1 VAYAHAGSSL
11 WKKKY
16 NPPIRKPKAGKTRA
30 HKKKK
35 TSAQELL
42 EFDDSEVELDSLGRL
57 FMQLIDN
64 NYSQEEI
71 ETSHADAPEVTYI
84 YSDSK
89 NFPPAKIRRVIRKV
103 PFSHPLAYL
112 DPNFLLKKQ
121 QHTSRRQTR
130 STGSEEL
137 LTGLPNSPAPR
148 KRPAE
153 VLF

>member
-1 VAYAHAGSSL
+1 MV
-11 WKKKY
+11 
-16 NPPIRKPKAGKTRA
+16 KT
-30 HKKKK
+30 H
-35 TSAQELL
+35 
-42 EFDDSEVELDSLGRL
+42 GRL

-64 NYSQEEI
+64 NYSQEEM

-84 YSDSK
+84 SSDLE
-89 NFPPAKIRRVIRKV
+89 NFLLAKIWRVIQKV

-121 QHTSRRQTR
+121 QHNSRHQTR

-137 LTGLPNSPAPR
+137 LTGLPNSLAPR
-148 KRPAE
+148 KWPAE